1 MFNRFPP
8 NDVVGFSW
16 NSLALDR
23 QEPEPPLG
31 DSTTIS
37 SLEVKNG
44 RRARRLVLPPENP
57 HTKSANSNMEL
68 IKMIAIR
75 PVFAMM
81 LVSPNS
87 TVVGKKGED
96 SLQLESLAVR
106 DAFFV
111 SPVSRI
117 RGSGRRTDA
126 PTHDTQTRHDTV
138 HFHWHRFQ
146 RVIDTMS
153 RIRHHLSS
161 CLSVSPS
168 LVQ

>member
-1 MFNRFPP
+1 
-8 NDVVGFSW
+8 
-16 NSLALDR
+16 
-23 QEPEPPLG
+23 
-31 DSTTIS
+31 
-37 SLEVKNG
+37 
-44 RRARRLVLPPENP
+44 
-57 HTKSANSNMEL
+57 MEL

-138 HFHWHRFQ
+138 HFHWHLFQ

-153 RIRHHLSS
+153 RIRHHFSS